1 MFQSIIQTLKNK
13 VFFQWFQIE
22 KHGIISKKLSAL
34 LRGTT
39 SKHQGDFCCLTYLHS
54 FATEKKKCN
63 SHKKLCEHFLQRCN
77 EILDTKKLKFSQYQ
91 KSYKALFIIYT
102 DLKYLIEKI
111 KGCENN
117 HENSSTTKVSE
128 HTPSGFSVST
138 I

>member
-1 MFQSIIQTLKNK
+1 M
-13 VFFQWFQIE
+13 
-22 KHGIISKKLSAL
+22 
-34 LRGTT
+34 
-39 SKHQGDFCCLTYLHS
+39 
-54 FATEKKKCN
+54 
-63 SHKKLCEHFLQRCN
+63 QRCN
-77 EILDTKKLKFSQYQ
+77 EILDTKNLKFSQYQ
-91 KSYKALFIIYT
+91 KSYKALSIIDT